1 MSRST
6 DPNRARRR
14 RKKLYLLFVGGFMIW
29 FIAAYFQQMNKI
41 DEKYQDLAE
50 LQAKLSTVKEK
61 HAKLQA
67 EIRRL
72 HDPEYVLQME
82 RKDLHM
88 TKENEI
94 KFELH
99 GSQ

>member
-1 MSRST
+1 MNRSN

-14 RKKLYLLFVGGFMIW
+14 RKKLYLLVVSGFMIW
-29 FIAAYFQQMNKI
+29 FIATFVQQMNKI
-41 DEKYQDLAE
+41 DDKYQELAE
-50 LQAKLSTVKEK
+50 LQEKLSVVKEK
-61 HAKLQA
+61 HAVLQT